1 MSETTEQVSQML
13 RARLNEIGHE
23 AAGIER
29 AIAVIAKSK
38 GGAFKAS
45 KTRGSATNSS
55 DRSAA
60 RKPRR
65 AKRAARGERQAQLLA
80 AIKANPTQ
88 GPAELAKTIGIAP
101 SQAHALVAKA
111 RAEKLISKQG
121 KGYSVKATATKA
133 TEPKS
138 G

>member
-1 MSETTEQVSQML
+1 MSETTERVSQVL
-13 RARLNEIGHE
+13 REHLDQLEQE
-23 AAGIER
+23 AKRIER
-29 AIAVIAKSK
+29 ALRPLAGGPAAAGRNPAGKSS
-38 GGAFKAS
+38 GP
-45 KTRGSATNSS
+45 SAP
-55 DRSAA
+55 REL
-60 RKPRR
+60 RR

-80 AIKANPTQ
+80 AIKATPTE

-101 SQAHALVAKA
+101 SQVHALVAKA

>member
-1 MSETTEQVSQML
+1 MSETTERVSQVL
-13 RARLNEIGHE
+13 REHLDQLEQE
-23 AAGIER
+23 AKRIEGALRPLGGRPAAVGRNPAGKSSGP
-29 AIAVIAKSK
+29 IAP
-38 GGAFKAS
+38 
-45 KTRGSATNSS
+45 RQ
-55 DRSAA
+55 
-60 RKPRR
+60 PRR